1 MIECPVCD
9 GGGCSDC
16 KDGEVIVDRCPLRT
30 IPRIVFEVIRDARR
44 YYKHGLAPVH
54 GGTRDQAALFLA
66 AADFVEGEDAQGEH
80 EEYEQAM
87 RRIHERAE

>member
-1 MIECPVCD
+1 MIECPACD
-9 GGGCSDC
+9 GGGCPHC
-16 KDGEVIVDRCPLRT
+16 KDGEVIVDRCPIRT

-80 EEYEQAM
+80 EEYEAAM
-87 RRIHERAE
+87 RRIQNG